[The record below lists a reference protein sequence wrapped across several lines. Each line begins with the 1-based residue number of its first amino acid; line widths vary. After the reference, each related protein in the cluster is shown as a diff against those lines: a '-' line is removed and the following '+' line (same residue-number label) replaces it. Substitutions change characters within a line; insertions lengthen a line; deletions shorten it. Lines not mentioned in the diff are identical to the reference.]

1 MGWLISINNKL
12 IMFSLSVSTLLF
24 ATLILFYHVK
34 PRFHVN
40 DLLRNRIREK
50 RIRRYLIT
58 ELKRINQVLF
68 EIFQLSTFTGNEAHC
83 GTGFWQTSQD
93 ENFYMT
99 VFNPNTTRHVKQDIQ
114 KKHKLNR

>member
-1 MGWLISINNKL
+1 MGWLTSINNKL
-12 IMFSLSVSTLLF
+12 IVFAISFDTAVRHFNFVS
-24 ATLILFYHVK
+24 HVK

-58 ELKRINQVLF
+58 ELKRINQLLF

-83 GTGFWQTSQD
+83 GTDFWQTSQMKI
-93 ENFYMT
+93 F
-99 VFNPNTTRHVKQDIQ
+99 I
-114 KKHKLNR
+114 